1 MDYIIEK
8 SDELAHH
15 GILGQKWG
23 VRRYQN
29 YDGSYTRAG
38 MKRYNQSLEN
48 YEKASDR
55 YKNAKTNYKSA
66 QKSGSSTDTLK
77 TEITNARMRKKEA
90 RRQLDK
96 DYAHLKQDKL
106 GDKGKDLYSK
116 GKTITGNATITNALS
131 KVSAMTLSAAAYNYK
146 TDNITRLLQK
156 AGININNK
164 TLTSVLAY
172 TGIGAAAIAGTKKAV
187 DYSQD
192 RKLRAFYS
200 HTSNY

>member
-156 AGININNK
+156 AGININDK